1 MEERP
6 TCQDY
11 IEIFT
16 CHAIFYH
23 LEDSRSHEN
32 EREAEQAR
40 GQGARP
46 PTLGARPGVVPN
58 RVQNHGLCS
67 TDLKDQG

>member
-6 TCQDY
+6 TRRVY
-11 IEIFT
+11 IEILT
-16 CHAIFYH
+16 CVAIFYH

-40 GQGARP
+40 GQGTRRP
-46 PTLGARPGVVPN
+46 P
-58 RVQNHGLCS
+58 
-67 TDLKDQG
+67 